1 MEENVVYHAKALEL
15 LKSLPDESVDMIF
28 TDPPFNTRRVRKSSK
43 GLSYI
48 DSRDDYYN
56 WLKEHIVECHRV
68 LKKTGTMY
76 LHLNEKASSYARV
89 LIMDPVF
96 GERNHLNT
104 IIWSFDYGGRGKG
117 KFAAKH
123 EVILSYTKDMK
134 SHVFNWEDIDRIP
147 YMAPGLQKDPAKAAR
162 GKVPTDVWW
171 MSIVG
176 TQAKE
181 RVGWPTQKP
190 LKLVQRTIVAS
201 SPPDGIILDPFGG
214 SGTTA
219 VAATLAGR
227 SFIIGDEHSGAIDVM
242 RDRLQSLAIPFKV
255 RDLYSDAEDIQPSKS
270 TNTIP

>member
-56 WLKEHIVECHRV
+56 WLKEHIIECHRV

-181 RVGWPTQKP
+181 RTPYPTQKP
-190 LKLVQRTIVAS
+190 LKLVQRAIVAS
-201 SPPDGIILDPFGG
+201 CPEGGLVLDPFAG

-219 VAATLAGR
+219 VAAVNVGR
-227 SFIIGDEHSGAIDVM
+227 RFVVGDESPKAIEVTTN
-242 RDRLQSLAIPFKV
+242 RLLSLAIPYEL
-255 RDLYSDAEDIQPSKS
+255 RDPSCDSEEKKEDVAC
-270 TNTIP
+270 